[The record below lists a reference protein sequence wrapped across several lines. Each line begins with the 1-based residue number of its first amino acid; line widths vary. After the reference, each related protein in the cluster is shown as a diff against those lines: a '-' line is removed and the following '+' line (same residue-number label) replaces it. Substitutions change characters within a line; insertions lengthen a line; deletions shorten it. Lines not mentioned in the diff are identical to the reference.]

1 VAADETPGAV
11 AWGVARTA
19 LPDTGL
25 PFQTD
30 LSSQLQ
36 ISMVSG
42 SLASVSSLEMLNGA
56 NLAALI
62 RADGNAELIQF
73 QDVALADGVYRLTT
87 LLRGRRGTEVFTGGH
102 AVGDLF
108 ILLGGDG
115 VTRRPLGLDRLG
127 DTLHYRGRSRR

>member
-1 VAADETPGAV
+1 VYVAADETLDAA

-19 LPDTGL
+19 LPDTDL

-30 LSSQLQ
+30 LTSQLHLT
-36 ISMVSG
+36 MVSG

-73 QDVALADGVYRLTT
+73 QDAVLDEVGIRIVILTDPTPNVGAKLVKTVYRVKLQ
-87 LLRGRRGTEVFTGGH
+87 
-102 AVGDLF
+102 A
-108 ILLGGDG
+108 
-115 VTRRPLGLDRLG
+115 
-127 DTLHYRGRSRR
+127 RSR

>member
-1 VAADETPGAV
+1 MRPPARGAADH
-11 AWGVARTA
+11 R
-19 LPDTGL
+19 L

-30 LSSQLQ
+30 LTSQLHLT
-36 ISMVSG
+36 MVSG
-42 SLASVSSLEMLNGA
+42 SLASISNLEMLNGA

-73 QDVALADGVYRLTT
+73 QEIALSEGVYTLTT
-87 LLRGRRGTEVFTGGH
+87 LLCGRRGTEVFTGGH

-108 ILLGGDG
+108 VLLEGDG

-127 DTLHYRGRSRR
+127 DTIHYRAVGRSS